1 MAWFRNEYRCY
12 RCSCEWEDDWS
23 AQCDDDCPECGARH
37 SSPVASEDLTTIVR
51 ERNNIFVVYYSPDDA
66 EDRPRYKIV
75 GRFLTSDLAKAF
87 AAVYEPDQ
95 IALCA

>member
-1 MAWFRNEYRCY
+1 MAWFRNEYQCY
-12 RCSCEWEDDWS
+12 RCSCEWEDEWS

-37 SSPVASEDLTTIVR
+37 ASPVESEDLTVIV
-51 ERNNIFVVYYSPDDA
+51 EEEDNCFVVYFSPEHADYDPA
-66 EDRPRYKIV
+66 YMPV

-95 IALCA
+95 FPLCA